1 MTDLTDFDYGR
12 ADGVRRATLPSGEYS
27 GMDPADL
34 LAGKHIPEVR
44 IPLDKGPDLFD
55 ELNRRDPD
63 LDPQLVWR
71 GKEVANLNGL
81 CAKAPPLFVQER
93 IYPRMLIEEMRR
105 RSAKRKGMDDMQG
118 DMTGW
123 DEALAQAEAF
133 DFYKHEE
140 AWSNRMILGDSLNV
154 MASLLENEGYR
165 GRVQMVYIDPPYG
178 IKFNSN
184 WQPSTKTTN
193 VKDGVDLTR
202 EPEMVKA
209 FRDTW
214 KGGVHSYLAYLR
226 DRLVLARD
234 LLTDSGSCFVQIGD
248 ANVHRIRALM
258 DEVFGP
264 DNFVSQISY
273 ASTIGLGG
281 ERLSNATNYV
291 VWFAKNKEMVKWRPL
306 YRDRILGGEGSSA
319 YKKLEVSSGERCSI
333 AEWEKKSGRTFS
345 IADVAPERCR
355 VLALADVTSA
365 NHGRGVGEDGFASF
379 VYRKQTFTPGKRT
392 FTTHREGMARLAKAN
407 RLDVTSKGKLGY
419 VRYFDDFCAF
429 PINNLWTDT
438 LGQNQFG
445 GNKIY
450 VVQTGLPIIQRCM
463 LMSTDPGDLVLDP
476 TCGSGTTAVVA
487 EQWGRRWVTIDAS
500 RVALA
505 LARRRVMTAKFP
517 YYLLADSE
525 EGVAQERKITGKAI
539 IRTTQGRIAQGFV
552 YERVPHITLKS
563 IANNTEIDV
572 IHGRYV
578 ETSRELREALGAA
591 LGQTT
596 PEEWEVPF
604 EAPSNWSKQAQELQA
619 EFQKMRQARQKEIDA
634 SIARNAETEYL
645 YDRPYENRK
654 KARVAGPFTME
665 SMSPVQT
672 LVAVERPDGL
682 TDVRR
687 VTEHTEGEGEGF
699 VPRMLKL
706 LRGAGVRQSHKADR
720 LTFAEVVPWAGRNI
734 QAEAW
739 TQEAE
744 GERRKHVAI
753 AIGPEFGTI
762 TRNNLKAFA
771 REVKEAGCF
780 DLAVVCAF
788 GFEAHATEE
797 VVAVAG
803 CRVLLARMNADL
815 HMELD
820 DKGVNAN
827 AFVIYG
833 EPDVD
838 ILREGADFRVQ
849 LNGVDV
855 YVPKLNAV
863 RSGEIDDIDCWMVD
877 TDYNEQC
884 FIARQVFFPDN
895 PTLYKALKKML
906 NNDIDA
912 EEWESAAGTLSHPFP
927 RPDSN
932 KIAVKVINHFGDEVM
947 KIYDLTHR

>member
-34 LAGKHIPEVR
+34 LAGKYIPEVR

-71 GKEVANLNGL
+71 GKEAANLNGL

-234 LLTDSGSCFVQIGD
+234 LLTDSGSCFVQISMD
-248 ANVHRIRALM
+248 NVHRVRALM
-258 DEVFGP
+258 DEVFGA
-264 DNFVSQISY
+264 DNCVSMISY
-273 ASTIGLGG
+273 ATTSGN
-281 ERLSNATNYV
+281 ESATLDRAGDYIL
-291 VWFAKNKEMVKWRPL
+291 WYAKDKALVK
-306 YRDRILGGEGSSA
+306 YRDLYKKKELGGEGASA
-319 YKKLEVSSGERCSI
+319 YKRVELPSGKRMSLSDWCKINAGGS
-333 AEWEKKSGRTFS
+333 T
-345 IADVAPERCR
+345 
-355 VLALADVTSA
+355 LADLAREGCRAHALDNLTSRT
-365 NHGRGVGEDGFASF
+365 GSDSTRKPFVFRG
-379 VYRKQTFTPGKRT
+379 QTFTIKGSGGWKSSS
-392 FTTHREGMARLAKAN
+392 EGLSRLDLAN
-407 RLDVTSKGKLGY
+407 RVEQGKTTIGY
-419 VRYFDDFCAF
+419 IRYFDDFPCI
-429 PINNLWTDT
+429 PITNQWSDT
-438 LGQNQFG
+438 LGQNQVG
-445 GNKIY
+445 PEGKVY
-450 VVQTGLPIIQRCM
+450 VVQTALKVLTRCM

-539 IRTTQGRIAQGFV
+539 MRTTQGRIAQGFV

-591 LGQTT
+591 LGQAT

>member
-1 MTDLTDFDYGR
+1 MYK
-12 ADGVRRATLPSGEYS
+12 TLFLILKPLINHS
-27 GMDPADL
+27 
-34 LAGKHIPEVR
+34 HIPFR
-44 IPLDKGPDLFD
+44 PKILTTPSYSALFRPIPHSH
-55 ELNRRDPD
+55 
-63 LDPQLVWR
+63 
-71 GKEVANLNGL
+71 
-81 CAKAPPLFVQER
+81 PPR
-93 IYPRMLIEEMRR
+93 SSSMLIEEMRR

-234 LLTDSGSCFVQIGD
+234 LLTDSGSCFVQISMD
-248 ANVHRIRALM
+248 NVHRVRALM
-258 DEVFGP
+258 DEVFGA
-264 DNFVSQISY
+264 DNCVSMISY
-273 ASTIGLGG
+273 ATTSGN
-281 ERLSNATNYV
+281 ESATLDRAGDYIL
-291 VWFAKNKEMVKWRPL
+291 WYAKDKALVK
-306 YRDRILGGEGSSA
+306 YRDLYKKKELGGEGASA
-319 YKKLEVSSGERCSI
+319 YKRVELPSGKRMSLSDWCKINAGGS
-333 AEWEKKSGRTFS
+333 TL
-345 IADVAPERCR
+345 ADLAREGCR
-355 VLALADVTSA
+355 AHALADLTSRT
-365 NHGRGVGEDGFASF
+365 GSDSTRKPFVFRG
-379 VYRKQTFTPGKRT
+379 QTFTIKGSGGWKSSS
-392 FTTHREGMARLAKAN
+392 EGLSRLDLAN
-407 RLDVTSKGKLGY
+407 RVEQGKTTIGY
-419 VRYFDDFCAF
+419 IRYFDDFPCI
-429 PINNLWTDT
+429 PITNQWSDT
-438 LGQNQFG
+438 LGQNQVG
-445 GNKIY
+445 PEGKVY
-450 VVQTGLPIIQRCM
+450 VVQTALKVLTRCM

>member
-12 ADGVRRATLPSGEYS
+12 ADDMRRATLPSGEYS

-34 LAGKHIPEVR
+34 LAGKHIPEAR
-44 IPLDKGPDLFD
+44 IPLEKGPDLMK
-55 ELNRRDPD
+55 EIATRNPD

-71 GKEVANLNGL
+71 GKENLNLNEL
-81 CAKAPPLFVQER
+81 CVKAPPLFVQER

-105 RSAKRKGMDDMQG
+105 RSAKRKGLEDEQG
-118 DMTGW
+118 DLNGW
-123 DEALAQAEAF
+123 DEALEQAEAF

-140 AWSNRMILGDSLNV
+140 AWSNRMILGDSLYV
-154 MASLLENEGYR
+154 MSSLLENEGYR
-165 GRVQMVYIDPPYG
+165 GRVQMIYIDPPYG

-202 EPEMVKA
+202 EPEMVRA

-214 KGGVHSYLAYLR
+214 KQGVHSYLAYLR

-234 LLTDSGSCFVQIGD
+234 LLTDSGSCFVQISME
-248 ANVHRIRALM
+248 NVHRVRALM
-258 DEVFGP
+258 DEVFGA
-264 DNFVSQISY
+264 NNCVSMISY
-273 ASTIGLGG
+273 ATTSGN
-281 ERLSNATNYV
+281 ESATLDRAGDYIL
-291 VWFAKNKEMVKWRPL
+291 WYAKNKELVK
-306 YRDRILGGEGSSA
+306 YRDLYKKKELGGEGSSA
-319 YKKLEVSSGERCSI
+319 YKRVELPSGKRMSLSDWCKI
-333 AEWEKKSGRTFS
+333 KAGGATLADLARSG
-345 IADVAPERCR
+345 CR
-355 VLALADVTSA
+355 AHALADLTSQ
-365 NHGRGVGEDGFASF
+365 GKASEEQPF
-379 VYRKQTFTPGKRT
+379 TFQGKTFLPGKSNHWKPNYPT
-392 FTTHREGMARLAKAN
+392 GLNHLVLAN
-407 RLDVTSKGKLGY
+407 RVEKGKTTIGY
-419 VRYFDDFCAF
+419 IRYFDDFPCI
-429 PINNLWTDT
+429 PLTNQWMDT
-438 LGQNQFG
+438 LGQNQVG
-445 GNKIY
+445 PEGKIY
-450 VVQTGLPIIQRCM
+450 VVQTALKVIARCM
-463 LMSTDPGDLVLDP
+463 LMCTDPGDLVLDP
-476 TCGSGTTAVVA
+476 TCGSGTTAMVA
-487 EQWGRRWVTIDAS
+487 EQWGRRWMTIDVS

-505 LARRRVMTAKFP
+505 LARRRVMTAKYP

-525 EGVAQERKITGKAI
+525 EGVEQERKITGKAI
-539 IRTTQGRIAQGFV
+539 MRTTQGRIAQGFV
-552 YERVPHITLKS
+552 YERVPHITLRS

-572 IHGRYV
+572 IHERYV
-578 ETSRELREALGAA
+578 KISQELREALGAA
-591 LGQTT
+591 LGQAT

-604 EAPSNWSKQAQELQA
+604 EAPSTWSKQAQNLQA
-619 EFQKMRQARQKEIDA
+619 EFQKMRQAQQKEIDA

-645 YDRPYENRK
+645 YDRPYENKK

-672 LVAVERPDGL
+672 LVAVERPDGT
-682 TDVRR
+682 TDAMR
-687 VTEHTEGEGEGF
+687 VAEHTEGEGEGF
-699 VPRMLKL
+699 VSRMLKL

-744 GERRKHVAI
+744 GERRKRVAI
-753 AIGPEFGTI
+753 AIGPEFGTV
-762 TRNNLKAFA
+762 TRNNLIAFA

-797 VVAVAG
+797 VGALAG

-838 ILREGADFRVQ
+838 ILREGNNFRVQ

-855 YVPKLNAV
+855 YVPKLNTV

-877 TDYNEQC
+877 SDYNEQC
-884 FIARQVFFPDN
+884 FVARQVFFPDN

-912 EEWESAAGTLSHPFP
+912 EEWEAAAGTLSHPFP
-927 RPDSN
+927 RPYSN

-947 KIYDLTHR
+947 KIYDLSNR

>member
-71 GKEVANLNGL
+71 GKEAANLNGL

-234 LLTDSGSCFVQIGD
+234 LLTDSGSCFVQISMD
-248 ANVHRIRALM
+248 NVHRVRALM
-258 DEVFGP
+258 DEVFGA
-264 DNFVSQISY
+264 DNCVSMISY
-273 ASTIGLGG
+273 ATTSGN
-281 ERLSNATNYV
+281 ESATLDRAGDYIL
-291 VWFAKNKEMVKWRPL
+291 WYAKDKALVK
-306 YRDRILGGEGSSA
+306 YRDLYKKKELGGEGASA
-319 YKKLEVSSGERCSI
+319 YKRVELPSGKRMSLSDWCKINAGGS
-333 AEWEKKSGRTFS
+333 TL
-345 IADVAPERCR
+345 ADLAREGCR
-355 VLALADVTSA
+355 AHALADLTSRT
-365 NHGRGVGEDGFASF
+365 GSDSTRKPFVFRG
-379 VYRKQTFTPGKRT
+379 QTFTIKGSGGWKSSS
-392 FTTHREGMARLAKAN
+392 EGLSRLDLAN
-407 RLDVTSKGKLGY
+407 RVEQGKTTIGY
-419 VRYFDDFCAF
+419 IRYFDDFPCI
-429 PINNLWTDT
+429 PITNQWSDT
-438 LGQNQFG
+438 LGQNQVG
-445 GNKIY
+445 PEGKVY
-450 VVQTGLPIIQRCM
+450 VVQTALKVLTRCM

-539 IRTTQGRIAQGFV
+539 MRTTQGRIAQGFV

-591 LGQTT
+591 LGQAT

>member
-12 ADGVRRATLPSGEYS
+12 ADDMRRATLPSGEYS

-34 LAGKHIPEVR
+34 LAGKHIPEAR
-44 IPLDKGPDLFD
+44 IPLEKGPDLFD

-71 GKEVANLNGL
+71 GKEAANLNGL

-105 RSAKRKGMDDMQG
+105 RSAKRKGLEDEQG
-118 DMTGW
+118 DLNGW
-123 DEALAQAEAF
+123 DEALEQAEAF

-140 AWSNRMILGDSLNV
+140 AWSNRMILGDSLYV
-154 MASLLENEGYR
+154 MSSLLENEGYR
-165 GRVQMVYIDPPYG
+165 GRVQMIYIDPPYG

-202 EPEMVKA
+202 EPEMVRA

-214 KGGVHSYLAYLR
+214 KQGVHSYLAYLR

-234 LLTDSGSCFVQIGD
+234 LLTDSGSCFVQISME
-248 ANVHRIRALM
+248 NVHRVRALM
-258 DEVFGP
+258 DEVFGA
-264 DNFVSQISY
+264 NNCVSMISY
-273 ASTIGLGG
+273 ATTTGNESKTLDRSGDYILW
-281 ERLSNATNYV
+281 Y
-291 VWFAKNKEMVKWRPL
+291 AKDKSIVKYREL
-306 YRDRILGGEGSSA
+306 YKLKVFGGEGSGA
-319 YKKLEVSSGERCSI
+319 YKRVELPSGKRISFNDWC
-333 AEWEKKSGRTFS
+333 KM
-345 IADVAPERCR
+345 R
-355 VLALADVTSA
+355 VGGSTLADLA
-365 NHGRGVGEDGFASF
+365 
-379 VYRKQTFTPGKRT
+379 
-392 FTTHREGMARLAKAN
+392 REGCRAYRLDNLTSQDAAKDEQPFKLYGRIYYPNRARHWTPNYPEGLNRVVIAN
-407 RLDVTSKGKLGY
+407 RVGVVGNTPSY
-419 VRYFDDFCAF
+419 VRYFDDFSVMKYS
-429 PINNLWTDT
+429 NVWDDT
-438 LGQNQFG
+438 GIAGFAS
-445 GNKIY
+445 NKMY
-450 VVQTGLPIIQRCM
+450 VVQTSEKVIARCM
-463 LMSTDPGDLVLDP
+463 LMCTDPGDLVLDP
-476 TCGSGTTAVVA
+476 TCGGGTTAVVA
-487 EQWGRRWVTIDAS
+487 EQWGRRWVTIDVS

-525 EGVAQERKITGKAI
+525 EGVEQERKITGKAI
-539 IRTTQGRIAQGFV
+539 MRTTQGRIKQGFV

-572 IHGRYV
+572 IHERYV
-578 ETSRELREALGAA
+578 KTSQELREALGAA
-591 LGQTT
+591 LGQAT

-604 EAPSNWSKQAQELQA
+604 EAPSTWTKQAQDLQA

-645 YDRPYENRK
+645 YDRPYENKK

-672 LVAVERPDGL
+672 LVAVERPDGT
-682 TDVRR
+682 TDAMCVA
-687 VTEHTEGEGEGF
+687 EHTEGEGEGF
-699 VPRMLKL
+699 VSRMLKL

-744 GERRKHVAI
+744 GERRKRVAI
-753 AIGPEFGTI
+753 AIGPEFGTV
-762 TRNNLKAFA
+762 TRNNLIAFA

-797 VVAVAG
+797 VGALAG

-838 ILREGADFRVQ
+838 ILREGNNFRVQ

-855 YVPKLNAV
+855 YVPRLNTV

-877 TDYNEQC
+877 SDYNEQC
-884 FIARQVFFPDN
+884 FVARQVFFPDN

-912 EEWESAAGTLSHPFP
+912 EEWEAAAGTLSHPFP

>member
-1 MTDLTDFDYGR
+1 MTEITDFDHGG

-27 GMDPADL
+27 GIDPADL
-34 LAGKHIPEVR
+34 LAGKHIPEVQ
-44 IPLDKGPDLFD
+44 IPFKNDPDLTKAIAT
-55 ELNRRDPD
+55 RDPD
-63 LDPQLVWR
+63 LDPQLVWC
-71 GKEVANLNGL
+71 GKETANLNGL

-93 IYPRMLIEEMRR
+93 LYPRMLIEEMRR
-105 RSAKRKGMDDMQG
+105 RSAKRKGMTDAQG
-118 DMTGW
+118 DLENW
-123 DEALAQAEAF
+123 DKALEQMVAF

-140 AWSNRMILGDSLNV
+140 AWSNRMILGDSLYV
-154 MASLLENEGYR
+154 MATLLENEGYR
-165 GRVQMVYIDPPYG
+165 GRIQMVYIDPPYG
-178 IKFNSN
+178 IKFNSF
-184 WQPSTKTTN
+184 WQVSSKSTTVGDN
-193 VKDGVDLTR
+193 ELSR
-202 EPEMVKA
+202 EPEMIKA

-214 KGGVHSYLAYLR
+214 KEGIHSYLSYLR
-226 DRLVLARD
+226 DRLILARD
-234 LLTDSGSCFVQIGD
+234 LLTDSGSCFVQISD
-248 ANVHRIRALM
+248 THVHRVRCLM
-258 DEVFGP
+258 DEVFGE

-273 ASTIGLGG
+273 KKGGSSTSSLLSNVTDFILWYAKNRKQAKYRKLSESKEVGVGASTG
-281 ERLSNATNYV
+281 ERYDHIEFPSGFRRSMTKDEKETPSRLPPDVRVYKESNPCSQQDNPKHRESPFVFQGKSY
-291 VWFAKNKEMVKWRPL
+291 FPP
-306 YRDRILGGEGSSA
+306 RDRHWA
-319 YKKLEVSSGERCSI
+319 VSLDRMP
-333 AEWEKKSGRTFS
+333 T
-345 IADVAPERCR
+345 
-355 VLALADVTSA
+355 
-365 NHGRGVGEDGFASF
+365 
-379 VYRKQTFTPGKRT
+379 
-392 FTTHREGMARLAKAN
+392 LAKAN
-407 RLDVTSKGKLGY
+407 RLISTGKNLAY
-419 VRYFDDFCAF
+419 VMYIKDSPSV
-429 PINNLWTDT
+429 PINNIWENCL
-438 LGQNQFG
+438 LRSSR
-445 GNKIY
+445 IY
-450 VVQTGLPIIQRCM
+450 VVQTSVTAIQQCM
-463 LMSTDPGDLVLDP
+463 LMCTDPGDLVLDP

-525 EGVAQERKITGKAI
+525 EGLAQERKLTGKAI
-539 IRTTQGRIAQGFV
+539 MRTTQRHLSQGFV
-552 YERVPHITLKS
+552 YERVPHIKLGD

-578 ETSRELREALGAA
+578 ATSRELREALGAA
-591 LGQTT
+591 LGQAT

-604 EAPSNWSKQAQELQA
+604 EVPPKWPKQAQELQA

-654 KARVAGPFTME
+654 KVRVAGPFTME

-672 LVAVERPDGL
+672 LVAVERPDGT
-682 TDVRR
+682 TDALR
-687 VTEHTEGEGEGF
+687 VAEHNPADEGESF
-699 VPRMLKL
+699 VSRMLKL

-734 QAEAW
+734 HAEAW
-739 TQEAE
+739 TSEAE

-762 TRNNLKAFA
+762 TRNNLIAFA
-771 REVKEAGCF
+771 REVKEAGSF

-797 VVAVAG
+797 IGALAG

-820 DKGVNAN
+820 DKVVDSN
-827 AFVIYG
+827 AFFIYG

-838 ILREGADFRVQ
+838 ILREGNDFRVQ

-855 YVPKLNAV
+855 YVPKQNTV

-884 FIARQVFFPDN
+884 FVARQVFFPDN
-895 PTLYKALKKML
+895 PTLYKALRQML
-906 NNDIDA
+906 NNDIDE
-912 EEWESAAGTLSHPFP
+912 EEWEAAAGTLSHPFP

-947 KIYDLTHR
+947 KVYDLSHR

>member
-1 MTDLTDFDYGR
+1 MTEITDFDHGGP
-12 ADGVRRATLPSGEYS
+12 DGVRRATLPSGEYS
-27 GMDPADL
+27 GIDPADL

-44 IPLDKGPDLFD
+44 IPFKNDPGLTKAI
-55 ELNRRDPD
+55 ETRDPD

-71 GKEVANLNGL
+71 GKETANLNGL

-105 RSAKRKGMDDMQG
+105 RSAKRRGMADVQEDLAS
-118 DMTGW
+118 W
-123 DEALAQAEAF
+123 DKALEQAEAF

-140 AWSNRMILGDSLNV
+140 AWSNRMILGDSLYV

-178 IKFNSN
+178 IKFNSF
-184 WQPSTKTTN
+184 WQVSSKSTTVGDN
-193 VKDGVDLTR
+193 DFSR
-202 EPEMVKA
+202 EPEMIKA

-214 KGGVHSYLAYLR
+214 KEGVHSYLSYLR
-226 DRLVLARD
+226 DRLILARD
-234 LLTDSGSCFVQIGD
+234 LLTESGSCFVQIGEG
-248 ANVHRIRALM
+248 NVHRIRALM
-258 DEVFGP
+258 EEVFGEQ
-264 DNFVSQISY
+264 NFVSQISY
-273 ASTIGLGG
+273 KKSGSTSSKQI
-281 ERLSNATNYV
+281 SNVLDYI
-291 VWFAKNKEMVKWRPL
+291 VWFAKNKDVMKYRQLVDIKEVGKGESTGKRYDHIEYPNGSRRSMTREEKENPASIPDEARAYKESNPYSQHDNPIHRLRPL
-306 YRDRILGGEGSSA
+306 DFQGGKYFPPRDRQWPVP
-319 YKKLEVSSGERCSI
+319 LEKMENV
-333 AEWEKKSGRTFS
+333 
-345 IADVAPERCR
+345 
-355 VLALADVTSA
+355 
-365 NHGRGVGEDGFASF
+365 
-379 VYRKQTFTPGKRT
+379 
-392 FTTHREGMARLAKAN
+392 AKAN
-407 RLDVTSKGKLGY
+407 RLISTGKNLAYVMYVDDYPCVPITNIWESCLLRTS
-419 VRYFDDFCAF
+419 R
-429 PINNLWTDT
+429 
-438 LGQNQFG
+438 
-445 GNKIY
+445 IY
-450 VVQTGLPIIQRCM
+450 VVQTATTAIQRCM
-463 LMSTDPGDLVLDP
+463 LMCTDPGDLVLDP

-505 LARRRVMTAKFP
+505 LARRRVMTARFP

-525 EGVAQERKITGKAI
+525 EGLAQERKLTGKAI
-539 IRTTQGRIAQGFV
+539 MRTTQGRLSQGFV
-552 YERVPHITLKS
+552 YERVPHIKLGD

-591 LGQTT
+591 LGQAT

-604 EAPSNWSKQAQELQA
+604 EVPPKWPKQAQELQA

-654 KARVAGPFTME
+654 KVRVAGPFTME

-672 LVAVERPDGL
+672 LVAVERPDGT
-682 TDVRR
+682 TDALR
-687 VTEHTEGEGEGF
+687 VAECNPADEGESF
-699 VPRMLKL
+699 VSRMLKL

-720 LTFAEVVPWAGRNI
+720 LTFAQVEPWAGRNI

-739 TQEAE
+739 TPEE
-744 GERRKHVAI
+744 DGETRKHVAI
-753 AIGPEFGTI
+753 AIGPEFGTV
-762 TRNNLKAFA
+762 TRNNLLAFA

-797 VVAVAG
+797 VGAVAG
-803 CRVLLARMNADL
+803 CHVLLARINADL

-838 ILREGADFRVQ
+838 ILREGGDFRVQ

-855 YVPKLNAV
+855 YVPKQNTV

-884 FIARQVFFPDN
+884 FVARQVFFPDN
-895 PTLYKALKKML
+895 PTLYKALRQML
-906 NNDIDA
+906 NHDIDE
-912 EEWESAAGTLSHPFP
+912 EEWEAAAGTLSHPFP

-947 KIYDLTHR
+947 KVYDLSHR

>member
-71 GKEVANLNGL
+71 GKEAANLNGL

-234 LLTDSGSCFVQIGD
+234 LLTDSGSCFVQISMD
-248 ANVHRIRALM
+248 NVHRVRALM
-258 DEVFGP
+258 DEVFGA
-264 DNFVSQISY
+264 DNCVSMISY
-273 ASTIGLGG
+273 ATTSGN
-281 ERLSNATNYV
+281 ESATLDRAGDYIL
-291 VWFAKNKEMVKWRPL
+291 WYAKDKALVK
-306 YRDRILGGEGSSA
+306 YRDLYKKKELGGEGASA
-319 YKKLEVSSGERCSI
+319 YKRVELPSGKRMSLSDWCKINAGGS
-333 AEWEKKSGRTFS
+333 T
-345 IADVAPERCR
+345 
-355 VLALADVTSA
+355 LADLAREGCRAHALDNLTSRT
-365 NHGRGVGEDGFASF
+365 GSDSTRKPFVFRG
-379 VYRKQTFTPGKRT
+379 QTFTIKGSGGWKSSS
-392 FTTHREGMARLAKAN
+392 EGLSRLDLAN
-407 RLDVTSKGKLGY
+407 RVEQGKTTIGY
-419 VRYFDDFCAF
+419 IRYFDDFPCI
-429 PINNLWTDT
+429 PITNQWSDT
-438 LGQNQFG
+438 LGQNQVG
-445 GNKIY
+445 PEGKVY
-450 VVQTGLPIIQRCM
+450 VVQTALKVLTRCM

-539 IRTTQGRIAQGFV
+539 MRTTQGRIAQGFV

-578 ETSRELREALGAA
+578 ETSRELREALGKA

-604 EAPSNWSKQAQELQA
+604 EAPSNWSKQAQGLQA

-947 KIYDLTHR
+947 KIYDLSNR

>member
-12 ADGVRRATLPSGEYS
+12 ADDMRRATLPSGEYS

-34 LAGKHIPEVR
+34 LAGKHIPEAR
-44 IPLDKGPDLFD
+44 IPLEKGPDLMK
-55 ELNRRDPD
+55 EIATRNPD

-71 GKEVANLNGL
+71 GKENLNLNEL
-81 CAKAPPLFVQER
+81 CVKAPPLFVQER

-105 RSAKRKGMDDMQG
+105 RSAKRKGLEDEQG
-118 DMTGW
+118 DLNGW
-123 DEALAQAEAF
+123 DEALEQAEAF

-140 AWSNRMILGDSLNV
+140 AWSNRMILGDSLYV
-154 MASLLENEGYR
+154 MSSLLENEGYR
-165 GRVQMVYIDPPYG
+165 GRVQMIYIDPPYG

-202 EPEMVKA
+202 EPEMVRA

-214 KGGVHSYLAYLR
+214 KQGVHSYLAYLR

-234 LLTDSGSCFVQIGD
+234 LLTDSGSCFVQISME
-248 ANVHRIRALM
+248 NVHRVRALM
-258 DEVFGP
+258 DEVFGA
-264 DNFVSQISY
+264 NNCVSMISY
-273 ASTIGLGG
+273 ATTSGN
-281 ERLSNATNYV
+281 ESATLDRAGDYIL
-291 VWFAKNKEMVKWRPL
+291 WYAKNKELVK
-306 YRDRILGGEGSSA
+306 YRDLYKKKELGGEGSSA
-319 YKKLEVSSGERCSI
+319 YKRVELPSGKRMSLSDWCKIKTGGATLADLTSQGKASE
-333 AEWEKKSGRTFS
+333 EQPFTFQGKTFLPGKSNHWKPNYPTGLNHL
-345 IADVAPERCR
+345 
-355 VLALADVTSA
+355 VLA
-365 NHGRGVGEDGFASF
+365 
-379 VYRKQTFTPGKRT
+379 
-392 FTTHREGMARLAKAN
+392 N
-407 RLDVTSKGKLGY
+407 RVEKGKTTIGY
-419 VRYFDDFCAF
+419 IRYFDDFPCI
-429 PINNLWTDT
+429 PLTNQWMDT
-438 LGQNQFG
+438 LGQNQVG
-445 GNKIY
+445 PEGKIY
-450 VVQTGLPIIQRCM
+450 VVQTALKVIARCM
-463 LMSTDPGDLVLDP
+463 LMCTDPGDLVLDP
-476 TCGSGTTAVVA
+476 TCGSGTTAMVA
-487 EQWGRRWVTIDAS
+487 EQWGRRWVTIDVS

-505 LARRRVMTAKFP
+505 LARRRVMTAKYP

-525 EGVAQERKITGKAI
+525 EGVEQERKITGKAI
-539 IRTTQGRIAQGFV
+539 MRTTQGRIAQGFV
-552 YERVPHITLKS
+552 YERVPHITLRS

-572 IHGRYV
+572 IHERYV
-578 ETSRELREALGAA
+578 KISQELREALGAA
-591 LGQTT
+591 LGQAT

-604 EAPSNWSKQAQELQA
+604 EAPSTWSKQAQNLQA

-645 YDRPYENRK
+645 YDRPYENKK

-672 LVAVERPDGL
+672 LVAVERPDGT
-682 TDVRR
+682 TDAMR
-687 VTEHTEGEGEGF
+687 VAEHTEGEGEGF
-699 VPRMLKL
+699 VSRMLKL

-744 GERRKHVAI
+744 GERRKRVAI
-753 AIGPEFGTI
+753 AIGPEFGTV
-762 TRNNLKAFA
+762 TRNNLIAFA

-797 VVAVAG
+797 VGALAG

-838 ILREGADFRVQ
+838 ILREGNNFRVQ

-855 YVPKLNAV
+855 YVPKLNTV
-863 RSGEIDDIDCWMVD
+863 RSGEVDDIDCWMVD

-884 FIARQVFFPDN
+884 FVARQVFFPDN

-912 EEWESAAGTLSHPFP
+912 EEWEAAAGTLSHPFP
-927 RPDSN
+927 RPYSN

-947 KIYDLTHR
+947 KIYDLSNR

>member
-12 ADGVRRATLPSGEYS
+12 ADDMRRATLPSGEYS

-34 LAGKHIPEVR
+34 LAGKHIPEAR
-44 IPLDKGPDLFD
+44 IPLEKGPDLMK
-55 ELNRRDPD
+55 EIATRDPD

-71 GKEVANLNGL
+71 GKENLNLNEL
-81 CAKAPPLFVQER
+81 CVKAPPLFVQER

-105 RSAKRKGMDDMQG
+105 RSAKRKGMEDEQG
-118 DMTGW
+118 DLDGW
-123 DEALAQAEAF
+123 YEALEQAEAF

-140 AWSNRMILGDSLNV
+140 AWSNRMILGDSLYV
-154 MASLLENEGYR
+154 MSSLLENEGYR
-165 GRVQMVYIDPPYG
+165 GRVQMIYIDPPYG

-202 EPEMVKA
+202 EPEMVRA

-214 KGGVHSYLAYLR
+214 KQGVHSYLAYLR

-234 LLTDSGSCFVQIGD
+234 LLTDSGSCFVQISME
-248 ANVHRIRALM
+248 NVHRVRALM
-258 DEVFGP
+258 DEVFGA
-264 DNFVSQISY
+264 NNCVSMISY
-273 ASTIGLGG
+273 ATTSGN
-281 ERLSNATNYV
+281 ESATLDRAGDYIL
-291 VWFAKNKEMVKWRPL
+291 WYAKNKELVK
-306 YRDRILGGEGSSA
+306 YRDLYKKKELGGEGSSA
-319 YKKLEVSSGERCSI
+319 YKRVELPSGKRMSLSDWCKINAGGSTLADLTSQGKASE
-333 AEWEKKSGRTFS
+333 EQPFTFQGKTFLPGK
-345 IADVAPERCR
+345 ANHWKPNYPTGLNHL
-355 VLALADVTSA
+355 VLA
-365 NHGRGVGEDGFASF
+365 
-379 VYRKQTFTPGKRT
+379 
-392 FTTHREGMARLAKAN
+392 N
-407 RLDVTSKGKLGY
+407 RVEKGKTTIGY
-419 VRYFDDFCAF
+419 IRYFDDFPCI
-429 PINNLWTDT
+429 PLTNQWMDT
-438 LGQNQFG
+438 LGQNQVG
-445 GNKIY
+445 PEGKIY
-450 VVQTGLPIIQRCM
+450 VVQTALKVISRCM
-463 LMSTDPGDLVLDP
+463 LMCTDPGDLVLDP
-476 TCGSGTTAVVA
+476 TCGSGTTAMVA
-487 EQWGRRWVTIDAS
+487 EQWGRRWVTIDVS

-505 LARRRVMTAKFP
+505 LARRRVMTAKYP

-525 EGVAQERKITGKAI
+525 EGVEQERKITGKAI
-539 IRTTQGRIAQGFV
+539 MRTTQGRIKQGFV
-552 YERVPHITLKS
+552 YERVPHITLRS

-572 IHGRYV
+572 IHERYV
-578 ETSRELREALGAA
+578 KISQELREALGAA
-591 LGQTT
+591 LGQAT

-604 EAPSNWSKQAQELQA
+604 EAPSKWPKQAQDLQE

-645 YDRPYENRK
+645 YDRPYENKK

-672 LVAVERPDGL
+672 LVAVERPDGT
-682 TDVRR
+682 TDAMR
-687 VTEHTEGEGEGF
+687 VAEHTEGEGEGF
-699 VPRMLKL
+699 VSRMLKL

-744 GERRKHVAI
+744 GERRKRVAI

-762 TRNNLKAFA
+762 TRNNLIAFA

-797 VVAVAG
+797 VGALAG

-838 ILREGADFRVQ
+838 ILREGNDFRVQ

-855 YVPKLNAV
+855 YVPKLNTV

-884 FIARQVFFPDN
+884 FVARQVFFPDN

-912 EEWESAAGTLSHPFP
+912 EEWEAAAGTLSHPFP
-927 RPDSN
+927 RPYSN

-947 KIYDLTHR
+947 KIYDLSNR

>member
-71 GKEVANLNGL
+71 GKEAANLNGL

-234 LLTDSGSCFVQIGD
+234 LLTDSGSCFVQISMD
-248 ANVHRIRALM
+248 NVHRVRALM
-258 DEVFGP
+258 DEVFGA
-264 DNFVSQISY
+264 DNCVSMISY
-273 ASTIGLGG
+273 ATTSGN
-281 ERLSNATNYV
+281 ESATLDRAGDYIL
-291 VWFAKNKEMVKWRPL
+291 WYAKDKALVK
-306 YRDRILGGEGSSA
+306 YRDLYKKKELGGEGASA
-319 YKKLEVSSGERCSI
+319 YKRVELPSGKRMSLSDWCKINAGGSTLADLAREGCRAHALDNLTSQGK
-333 AEWEKKSGRTFS
+333 ATEEQPFTFRGKTYLPGK
-345 IADVAPERCR
+345 ANHWKPNYPTGLNHL
-355 VLALADVTSA
+355 VLANRV
-365 NHGRGVGEDGFASF
+365 E
-379 VYRKQTFTPGKRT
+379 QGK
-392 FTTHREGMARLAKAN
+392 TTI
-407 RLDVTSKGKLGY
+407 GY
-419 VRYFDDFCAF
+419 IRYFDDFPCI
-429 PINNLWTDT
+429 PITNQWSDT
-438 LGQNQFG
+438 LGQNQVG
-445 GNKIY
+445 PEGKVY
-450 VVQTGLPIIQRCM
+450 VVQTALKVLTRCM

-517 YYLLADSE
+517 CYLLADSE

-578 ETSRELREALGAA
+578 KTSQDLREALGAA

-604 EAPSNWSKQAQELQA
+604 EAPPNWSKQAQELQA

>member
-1 MTDLTDFDYGR
+1 MTEIADFDHGR

-27 GMDPADL
+27 GLDPAEF

-44 IPLDKGPDLFD
+44 LPLGNGPDLTD
-55 ELNRRDPD
+55 EIVRRDHD

-71 GKEVANLNGL
+71 GKETANLNDL
-81 CAKAPPLFVQER
+81 CVKAPPLFVQER
-93 IYPRMLIEEMRR
+93 IHPRMLIEDMRR
-105 RSAKRKGMDDMQG
+105 RSARRRGLADPQG
-118 DMTGW
+118 ALVGW
-123 DEALAQAEAF
+123 DEALEQTDSI
-133 DFYKHEE
+133 DFYRHEE

-154 MASLLENEGYR
+154 MASLLENEGYC

-178 IKFNSN
+178 IRFNSN
-184 WQPSTKTTN
+184 WQPSTKSTN
-193 VKDGVDLTR
+193 VKDGADLTR
-202 EPEMVKA
+202 EPEMIKA

-234 LLTDSGSCFVQIGD
+234 FLTNSGSCFVQICD
-248 ANVHRIRALM
+248 AHVHRVRCLM
-258 DEVFGP
+258 DEVFGQ
-264 DNFVSQISY
+264 DNFVSLISY
-273 ASTIGLGG
+273 KKGGTSTASLLSNITDFILWYAKERTQVKYRKLTERKEVGVGASTG
-281 ERLSNATNYV
+281 ERYDHIELLSGARRSMS
-291 VWFAKNKEMVKWRPL
+291 KNEKIAPNRLPSDVRIYKESNPCSQHDNPRHREHPFVFQGKSYFPP
-306 YRDRILGGEGSSA
+306 RDRQWSVP
-319 YKKLEVSSGERCSI
+319 LERMP
-333 AEWEKKSGRTFS
+333 T
-345 IADVAPERCR
+345 
-355 VLALADVTSA
+355 
-365 NHGRGVGEDGFASF
+365 
-379 VYRKQTFTPGKRT
+379 
-392 FTTHREGMARLAKAN
+392 LAKAN
-407 RLDVTSKGKLGY
+407 RLISTGKNLAY
-419 VRYFDDFCAF
+419 VMYIDDSPSV
-429 PINNLWTDT
+429 PINNIWENCL
-438 LGQNQFG
+438 LRSSR
-445 GNKIY
+445 IY
-450 VVQTGLPIIQRCM
+450 VVQTAQTAIQRCM

-539 IRTTQGRIAQGFV
+539 MRTTQGRIAQGFV
-552 YERVPHITLKS
+552 YERVPHITLKA

-572 IHGRYV
+572 IHGRYA
-578 ETSRELREALGAA
+578 ETSRELREALGRA
-591 LGQTT
+591 LGQAT

-604 EAPSNWSKQAQELQA
+604 EASPAWGAEARELWG
-619 EFQKMRQARQKEIDA
+619 EFRKLWQSRQKEIDA

-645 YDRPYENRK
+645 YDRPYEDKR
-654 KARVAGPFTME
+654 KARVAGPFTVE
-665 SMSPVQT
+665 SMSPVQA
-672 LVAVERPDGL
+672 LVAVERPDGT
-682 TDVRR
+682 TDAMR
-687 VTEHTEGEGEGF
+687 VAEHTGGEGEHF
-699 VPRMLKL
+699 VARMLKL
-706 LRGAGVRQSHKADR
+706 LRGAGVRQMHKADR
-720 LTFAEVVPWAGRNI
+720 LTFAQVEPWAGQAI

-744 GERRKHVAI
+744 GTRQKHVAI
-753 AIGPEFGTI
+753 AIGPEFGTV
-762 TRNNLKAFA
+762 TRNNLLSFA

-780 DLAVVCAF
+780 DVAVVCAF

-797 VVAVAG
+797 VGAVAG

-820 DKGVNAN
+820 DKGANAN

-838 ILREGADFRVQ
+838 ILREGGDFRVR

-855 YVPKLNAV
+855 YVPKLNTV

-877 TDYNEQC
+877 TAYNEQC
-884 FIARQVFFPDN
+884 FVARQVFFPDN
-895 PTLYKALKKML
+895 PQLYKSFRAML
-906 NNDIDA
+906 NNDIDE
-912 EEWESAAGTLSHPFP
+912 EEWAAAAGTLSHPFP

-947 KIYDLTHR
+947 KVFDLTNR

>member
-1 MTDLTDFDYGR
+1 MTEIADFDHGR
-12 ADGVRRATLPSGEYS
+12 ADGIHRATLPSGEYS
-27 GMDPADL
+27 GLDPADL

-44 IPLDKGPDLFD
+44 LPLSRGPDL
-55 ELNRRDPD
+55 EHEMNERDPD

-71 GKEVANLNGL
+71 GKEKTNLNEL

-93 IYPRMLIEEMRR
+93 IRPRMLIEDMRR
-105 RSAKRKGMDDMQG
+105 RSAKRKGLADPQ
-118 DMTGW
+118 
-123 DEALAQAEAF
+123 EALAGWDDAIEQAEAI
-133 DFYKHEE
+133 DFYRHEE
-140 AWSNRMILGDSLNV
+140 SWSNRMILGDSLNV
-154 MASLLENEGYR
+154 MASLLENEAYR
-165 GRVQMVYIDPPYG
+165 GYVQMVYIDPPYG
-178 IKFNSN
+178 IKFNN
-184 WQPSTKTTN
+184 FWQVSTKTTTAGG
-193 VKDGVDLTR
+193 DDLSQ

-214 KGGVHSYLAYLR
+214 KGGLGSYFSYLR

-234 LLTDSGSCFVQIGD
+234 LLADSGSCFVQIGD
-248 ANVHRIRALM
+248 ANVHRVRAIM

-264 DNFVSQISY
+264 DNFVSQIAY
-273 ASTIGLGG
+273 VSTSGLGG

-291 VWFAKNKEMVKWRPL
+291 VWFAKNKEMMKWRPL
-306 YRDRILGGEGSSA
+306 YRDRILGGEGSSP
-319 YKKLEVSSGERCSI
+319 YKNLELASGERCSI

-345 IADVAPERCR
+345 IADVAPARCR

-365 NHGRGVGEDGFASF
+365 NHGRGVGEGGFATYS
-379 VYRKQTFTPGKRT
+379 YQGRSYTPQKRT
-392 FTTHREGMARLAKAN
+392 FTTSEEGMRRLDHAN
-407 RLDVTSKGKLGY
+407 RLHWAKTRIAY
-419 VRYFDDFCAF
+419 IRYFDDFRLI
-429 PINNLWTDT
+429 PLNNVWGDT
-438 LGQNQFG
+438 SSSFMA
-445 GNKIY
+445 KVY
-450 VVQTGLPIIQRCM
+450 VVQTTTSVIQRCM

-505 LARRRVMTAKFP
+505 LARRRVMTARFP

-525 EGVAQERKITGKAI
+525 EGVEQERKLTGRAI
-539 IRTTQGRIAQGFV
+539 VRTTQGSLRQGFV

-572 IHGRYV
+572 IHARYAA
-578 ETSRELREALGAA
+578 TSRELREALGAA
-591 LGQTT
+591 LGQGT

-604 EAPSNWSKQAQELQA
+604 EASPAWNA
-619 EFQKMRQARQKEIDA
+619 EARNLWGEFRALWQSRQKEIDA

-654 KARVAGPFTME
+654 MARVAGPFTME
-665 SMSPVQT
+665 SMCPVQA
-672 LVAVERPDGL
+672 LVAEERPDGTTGAL
-682 TDVRR
+682 R
-687 VTEHTEGEGEGF
+687 VAEQTAGEGGEPF
-699 VPRMLKL
+699 VARMLKL

-720 LTFAEVVPWAGRNI
+720 LVFAQVEPWAGRAI

-739 TQEAE
+739 TQEE
-744 GERRKHVAI
+744 DGDRQKHVAI
-753 AIGPEFGTI
+753 AIGPEFGTV
-762 TRNNLKAFA
+762 TRNNLLAFA
-771 REVKEAGCF
+771 REVKECGCF

-797 VVAVAG
+797 VGARAG

-820 DKGVNAN
+820 DKGAGGN

-838 ILREGADFRVQ
+838 IVREGGDFRVR

-855 YVPKLNAV
+855 YVPKLNTV
-863 RSGEIDDIDCWMVD
+863 RSGEVDDIDCWMVD
-877 TDYNEQC
+877 TEYNEQC
-884 FIARQVFFPDN
+884 FVARQVFFPDN
-895 PTLYKALKKML
+895 PTLYKSLKALL
-906 NNDIDA
+906 NNDIDE
-912 EEWESAAGTLSHPFP
+912 EEWAAAAGTLSHPFP

-947 KIYDLTHR
+947 KIYDLTNC

>member
-1 MTDLTDFDYGR
+1 
-12 ADGVRRATLPSGEYS
+12 
-27 GMDPADL
+27 
-34 LAGKHIPEVR
+34 
-44 IPLDKGPDLFD
+44 
-55 ELNRRDPD
+55 
-63 LDPQLVWR
+63 
-71 GKEVANLNGL
+71 
-81 CAKAPPLFVQER
+81 
-93 IYPRMLIEEMRR
+93 MLIEEMRR
-105 RSAKRKGMDDMQG
+105 RSAKRKGLEDEQG
-118 DMTGW
+118 DLNGW
-123 DEALAQAEAF
+123 DEALEQAEAF

-140 AWSNRMILGDSLNV
+140 AWSNRMILGDSLYV
-154 MASLLENEGYR
+154 MSSLLENEGYR
-165 GRVQMVYIDPPYG
+165 GRVQMIYIDPPYG

-234 LLTDSGSCFVQIGD
+234 LLTDSGSCFVQISMD
-248 ANVHRIRALM
+248 NVHRVRALM
-258 DEVFGP
+258 DEVFGA
-264 DNFVSQISY
+264 DNCVSMISY
-273 ASTIGLGG
+273 ATTSGN
-281 ERLSNATNYV
+281 ESATLDRAGDYIL
-291 VWFAKNKEMVKWRPL
+291 WYAKDKALVKYREL
-306 YRDRILGGEGSSA
+306 YKKKVLGGEGASA
-319 YKKLEVSSGERCSI
+319 YKRVELPSGQRMSLTEWCKLNAGGSTLADLASEGGRAYRLDNLTSQGKANEEQPFEFRGSI
-333 AEWEKKSGRTFS
+333 YYPGKAGHWKPNYPIGLRNL
-345 IADVAPERCR
+345 
-355 VLALADVTSA
+355 VLANRITVAGKTPSYIRYIDDFAAIKYTNDWDDTGIA
-365 NHGRGVGEDGFASF
+365 GFAS
-379 VYRKQTFTPGKRT
+379 
-392 FTTHREGMARLAKAN
+392 
-407 RLDVTSKGKLGY
+407 D
-419 VRYFDDFCAF
+419 
-429 PINNLWTDT
+429 
-438 LGQNQFG
+438 
-445 GNKIY
+445 KIY
-450 VVQTGLPIIQRCM
+450 VVQTSTKVITRCM

-539 IRTTQGRIAQGFV
+539 MRTTQGRIAQGFV

-572 IHGRYV
+572 IHERYV
-578 ETSRELREALGAA
+578 KISQELREALGAA
-591 LGQTT
+591 LGQAT

-604 EAPSNWSKQAQELQA
+604 EAPSTWSKQAQNLQA

-645 YDRPYENRK
+645 YDRPYENKK

-672 LVAVERPDGL
+672 LVAVERPDGT
-682 TDVRR
+682 TDAMR
-687 VTEHTEGEGEGF
+687 VAEHTEGEGEGF
-699 VPRMLKL
+699 VSRMLKL

-744 GERRKHVAI
+744 GERRKRVAI
-753 AIGPEFGTI
+753 AIGPEFGTV
-762 TRNNLKAFA
+762 TRNNLIAFA

-797 VVAVAG
+797 VGALAG

-838 ILREGADFRVQ
+838 ILREGNNFRVQ

-855 YVPKLNAV
+855 YVPKLNTV
-863 RSGEIDDIDCWMVD
+863 RSGEVDDIDCWMVD

-884 FIARQVFFPDN
+884 FVARQVFFPDN

-912 EEWESAAGTLSHPFP
+912 EEWEAAAGTLSHPFP
-927 RPDSN
+927 RPYSN

-947 KIYDLTHR
+947 KIYDLSNR